1 MGEDV
6 SNARVHTSYVKGA
19 NHDRGHDRGPV
30 STLDNTDALFFHSC
44 FFFKESW
51 HIIISLPCNVSIP
64 RRCIAC

>member
-30 STLDNTDALFFHSC
+30 STLDNNDALFFHSY
-44 FFFKESW
+44 FFLKN
-51 HIIISLPCNVSIP
+51 HGMLL
-64 RRCIAC
+64 